1 MRGLDLRLSIR
12 LQLLAMFGVL
22 LVASMG
28 VLVLDEI
35 SQSRT
40 RESLDHLK
48 TQSLEGLRRSVA
60 VSDAYGVDV
69 IDTVFKLRNSLMS
82 WQQAQA
88 IVERATLRIELHWQ
102 DLLMLDRSPEQQ
114 QLFSEAAEARVD
126 ADRAVDHLRDI
137 LDAQDL
143 PALGRFADVEMYP
156 AIDPVAT
163 RLRHLADL
171 ELIRAEIL
179 VRQDVARMQRA
190 SAMRFVISA
199 LTLLLVGLVGRNIV
213 RNIYRGVESLVRL
226 ANAMRRHQ
234 FDEEPSYQP
243 RGELGEVVNAFVGM
257 RDEVQKYE
265 AELNASLEDIQR
277 VQRALQERDL
287 FQRSLL
293 SAARIAILAFDGKAR
308 FTHVNPFAEELLG
321 YRADELIGQF
331 AAAADSGEAVT
342 RLPNL
347 IDQTEVDALALEL
360 SIALGRPV
368 PATWRALLAMAEA
381 GWPPREFT
389 MRRKDGSAVPVLVAV
404 SIISDDQGRLI
415 GLLSVATDLTVI
427 KRLEVELRASE
438 QQANEASSAKSAFLA
453 AMSHEI
459 RTPMIG
465 VTGMVE
471 VLSHTRMD
479 VEQRRALNVIQHS
492 AESLLQIIGDI
503 LDFSKIE
510 AGRLDLSPTTVS
522 LRKLVTAVSYNFM
535 DAASGKGLQLTIEID
550 DGLARAHI
558 VDAVRL
564 RQILANFVSN
574 ALKFTER
581 GSIRIGVRALE
592 SNAADERVEISV
604 IDTGIGISEEAQK
617 HLFQPF
623 TQAEAD
629 TSRRFGGTGLGLT
642 ICRRLADLMGGSVSM
657 QSTPG
662 VGTTIR
668 LLVLLARG
676 KVEDIVG
683 GERFEPLSV
692 PAFQPRQLPSNLE
705 AERQRSLVLLVDDH
719 PTNRLV
725 LTRQL
730 GLAGFACETAEDGEQ
745 GLARWREGR
754 FALVLTDVHM
764 PRMDGYALTRAIRA
778 EEQASKARRTPI
790 IAITAA
796 AMKGESERCL
806 EAGMDDFLTKPVT
819 IPILLD
825 RLQHWL
831 PHLLIDS
838 TDPSP
843 AVVEATALPILDP
856 SVLAEI
862 SGGSA
867 DVERDVLTDF
877 VATTR
882 GDLLLLL
889 KAQAAGDAARV
900 SREAHKIKGAG
911 RLVGAMALSATAGVV
926 EAAAR
931 AGDITGC
938 AAGVQAVSHAFEQ
951 LEKFRQLRGAN

>member
-35 SQSRT
+35 SQNRT
-40 RESLDHLK
+40 REALDHLK

-69 IDTVFKLRNSLMS
+69 IDTVFKLRNNLMS
-82 WQQAQA
+82 WEQAQS
-88 IVERATLRIELHWQ
+88 IVERATLRIELHWK

-126 ADRAVDHLRDI
+126 ADRAVDRLRDI

-156 AIDPVAT
+156 AIDPLAT

-171 ELIRAEIL
+171 ELIRAEIM
-179 VRQDVARMQRA
+179 VRQDVARMQQA
-190 SAMRFVISA
+190 SAMRFAIST

-226 ANAMRRHQ
+226 ANAMRRRQ
-234 FDEEPSYQP
+234 FDEEPRYQP
-243 RGELGEVVNAFVGM
+243 RGELGEVVNAFVEM

-331 AAAADSGEAVT
+331 AAAAEGTPGAE

-347 IDQTEVDALALEL
+347 IDQSEVDALAHEL
-360 SIALGRPV
+360 TVALDRPV
-368 PATWRALLAMAEA
+368 QANWRALVAMAEA

-389 MRRKDGSAVPVLVAV
+389 MRRKDGTAVPVLVAV

-438 QQANEASSAKSAFLA
+438 QQANEASRAKSAFLA

-522 LRKLVTAVSYNFM
+522 LRKLVTGVSYNFM
-535 DAASGKGLQLTIEID
+535 DAASGKGLMLTIEID
-550 DGLARAHI
+550 DGLGRAHV
-558 VDAVRL
+558 VDPVRL

-592 SNAADERVEISV
+592 SNEEDERVEISV
-604 IDTGIGISEEAQK
+604 SDTGIGISEDAQK
-617 HLFQPF
+617 RLFQPF

-629 TSRRFGGTGLGLT
+629 TSRRYGGTGLGLT

-657 QSTPG
+657 TSTAG
-662 VGTTIR
+662 VGTTIK
-668 LLVLLARG
+668 LVVLLARG

-683 GERFEPLSV
+683 GEGFEPLSV

-705 AERQRSLVLLVDDH
+705 AERQRSLILLVDDH

-725 LTRQL
+725 LARQL
-730 GLAGFACETAEDGEQ
+730 GLAGFACETAEDGET

-764 PRMDGYALTRAIRA
+764 PKMDGYDLTRAIRA
-778 EEQASKARRTPI
+778 EEAASKASRTPI

-796 AMKGESERCL
+796 AMKGESERCI

-831 PHLLIDS
+831 PHLLNGVA
-838 TDPSP
+838 DPSP
-843 AVVEATALPILDP
+843 GVVEATSLPVLDP

-867 DVERDVLTDF
+867 EVERDVLTDF
-877 VATTR
+877 VTTTR

-900 SREAHKIKGAG
+900 GREAHKIKGAG
-911 RLVGAMALSATAGVV
+911 RLVGALALSATAGVV
-926 EAAAR
+926 ETAAR
-931 AGDITGC
+931 AGDIAGC
-938 AAGVQAVSHAFEQ
+938 AAGAQALDQAFAQ
-951 LEKFRQLRGAN
+951 LENLRQLRGAN

>member
-778 EEQASKARRTPI
+778 EEQASKARCTPI